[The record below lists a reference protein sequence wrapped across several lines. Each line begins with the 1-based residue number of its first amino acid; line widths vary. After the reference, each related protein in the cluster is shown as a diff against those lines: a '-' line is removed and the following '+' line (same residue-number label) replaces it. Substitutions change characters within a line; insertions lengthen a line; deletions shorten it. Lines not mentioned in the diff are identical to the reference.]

1 MNNVTKEEKKQEK
14 KLLKLQKKNDKLN
27 RRNEIEEKKLEEY
40 NLDAPNRIERERIKK
55 IHQEMNEAPKR
66 SVLEEVG
73 NSVSHG
79 VGAILAIIALI
90 VMLYH
95 LDEAKVYNYNLAVLA
110 TIIYTIC
117 MFMTM
122 FNSCLYH
129 SWRGG
134 STVKRVWRR
143 FDYSA
148 IYLLIAGTFAPLF
161 LIFLIQYNETLAITL
176 FVIQWIF
183 VIFGI
188 TMNAVFGPGRIKKLN
203 YFMYF
208 AIGWSGIIFIPY
220 FVKYNLP
227 LLWYILIGGVAYTLG
242 MIPFAFKSFKA
253 THFVFHL
260 IIVISAVIHWVGI
273 FVCLYL

>member
-1 MNNVTKEEKKQEK
+1 MTKEEKKEAKRIQKLEK
-14 KLLKLQKKNDKLN
+14 KNNKLN
-27 RRNEIEEKKLEEY
+27 KKNEIEEERLKEY
-40 NLDAPNRIERERIKK
+40 NKQAPQRIERQRVKK

-66 SVLEEVG
+66 TVLEEVG

-79 VGAILAIIALI
+79 VGAILAIVALI
-90 VMLYH
+90 VMLIN
-95 LDEAKVYNYNLAVLA
+95 LKEEKVYDYNLAIFA
-110 TIIYTIC
+110 TVVYTFC

-122 FNSCLYH
+122 INSCLYH
-129 SWRGG
+129 SWRAG
-134 STVKRVWRR
+134 SKVKRIWRR

-161 LIFLIQYNETLAITL
+161 LIFLIQFKPTLSIVL
-176 FVIQWIF
+176 FVIQWVL

-188 TMNAVFGPGRIKKLN
+188 TMNGVFGPGRIKKLN

-220 FVKYNLP
+220 FIQYNQP
-227 LLWYILIGGVAYTLG
+227 LLWYILIGGLTYTLG
-242 MIPFAFKSFKA
+242 MIPFAFKNFKA

-260 IIVISAVIHWVGI
+260 IIVISAIIQWIGI

>member
-1 MNNVTKEEKKQEK
+1 MTKEEIKKEK
-14 KLLKLQKKNDKLN
+14 KLLKLEKKNEKLN
-27 RRNEIEEKKLEEY
+27 KKNEAEELKLNKY
-40 NLDAPNRIERERIKK
+40 NEDAPKRIKKEKIKK

-79 VGAILAIIALI
+79 VGAILAIVALI

-95 LDEAKVYNYNLAVLA
+95 LNPDKVYNYNLAVLA
-110 TIIYTIC
+110 TIIYTVC

-122 FNSCLYH
+122 INSSLYH
-129 SWRGG
+129 SWKSG

-161 LIFLIQYNETLAITL
+161 LIFLIQYNEVLAITL
-176 FVIQWIF
+176 IIIQWVF

-188 TMNAVFGPGRIKKLN
+188 TMNGVFGPGRIKVLN
-203 YFMYF
+203 YFLYF
-208 AIGWSGIIFIPY
+208 AIGWSGIVFIP
-220 FVKYNLP
+220 FFIKYNQP
-227 LLWYILIGGVAYTLG
+227 LLWYILIGGLTYTLG
-242 MIPFAFKSFKA
+242 MIPFAFKKFKA

-260 IIVISAVIHWVGI
+260 IIVISAIIQWAGI
-273 FVCLYL
+273 FICLYL

>member
-1 MNNVTKEEKKQEK
+1 MTKEEKKQEK
-14 KLLKLQKKNDKLN
+14 RLQKLEKKNEKLN
-27 RRNEIEEKKLEEY
+27 RKNEIEEAKLEEY
-40 NLDAPNRIERERIKK
+40 NAQAPARIEKAKIKK
-55 IHQEMNEAPKR
+55 IHQEMNEAPVR

-79 VGAILAIIALI
+79 VGAILAIVALI

-95 LDEAKVYNYNLAVLA
+95 LNPDKVYSYPLAVLA

-122 FNSCLYH
+122 INSCLYH
-129 SWRGG
+129 SWKSG

-161 LIFLIQYNETLAITL
+161 LIFLIQYNSKLAITL
-176 FVIQWIF
+176 FIIQWVF

-220 FVKYNLP
+220 FVKYNQP
-227 LLWYILIGGVAYTLG
+227 LLWYILIGGITYTFG
-242 MIPFAFKSFKA
+242 MIPFAFKNFKA

-260 IIVISAVIHWVGI
+260 IIVISAIIHWAGI
-273 FVCLYL
+273 FICLYL

>member
-1 MNNVTKEEKKQEK
+1 MTKEEKKIKKLEK
-14 KLLKLQKKNDKLN
+14 KNEKLN
-27 RRNEIEEKKLEEY
+27 RKNEIEELKLKEY
-40 NLDAPNRIERERIKK
+40 NEQAPQRIEKQRVKK
-55 IHQEMNEAPKR
+55 IHQKMNEAPQR
-66 SVLEEVG
+66 TVLEEVG

-79 VGAILAIIALI
+79 VGALLAIIALI

-95 LDEAKVYNYNLAVLA
+95 LDSDKVYNYHLAVLA
-110 TIIYTIC
+110 TVIYTIC

-129 SWRGG
+129 SWKSG

-161 LIFLIQYNETLAITL
+161 LIFLIQYNETLAIVL
-176 FVIQWIF
+176 FILQWVF

-188 TMNAVFGPGRIKKLN
+188 TMNGVFGPGRIKVLN
-203 YFMYF
+203 YIMYF
-208 AIGWSGIIFIPY
+208 AIGWSGLVFIPY
-220 FVKYNLP
+220 FVKYNQP
-227 LLWYILIGGVAYTLG
+227 LLWYILIGGLTYTFG
-242 MIPFAFKSFKA
+242 MIPFAFKNFKA

-260 IIVISAVIHWVGI
+260 IIVISAIIQWAGI
-273 FVCLYL
+273 FICLYL